1 MSKRKIAAIVSLAFD
16 SFFDDDDEVEE
27 EITCVMLS
35 SRMIEKPVAKRRRIC
50 IQNYEEVV
58 LHYSPSEFQG
68 HFRLERRTVQDILE
82 KIGEKVYRATSLG
95 GRPSCPQKQ
104 LLLTIW
110 MLANQEVY
118 RSVADRFNVSLSTA
132 WEYFQ
137 RVVNVLLEVSSIYIK
152 WPESYENI
160 TRKFK
165 KRGGIDG
172 VIGAIDGTHISITT
186 PSYMSNKY
194 LNRKQYHSIVL
205 QGVCDASY
213 IFTDCFAGCPGSMHD
228 ARVYR
233 MSPLFTQIMPNI
245 TGDYH
250 LLGDSPY
257 PNATNLITPYRD
269 NGHLTRQQRHF
280 NYLHSATRVH
290 NEESFEFQNL
300 LIFIK
305 LKQFQIL

>member
-1 MSKRKIAAIVSLAFD
+1 
-16 SFFDDDDEVEE
+16 
-27 EITCVMLS
+27 
-35 SRMIEKPVAKRRRIC
+35 
-50 IQNYEEVV
+50 
-58 LHYSPSEFQG
+58 
-68 HFRLERRTVQDILE
+68 
-82 KIGEKVYRATSLG
+82 
-95 GRPSCPQKQ
+95 
-104 LLLTIW
+104 

-118 RSVADRFNVSLSTA
+118 GSVADRFNVLLSTA

-137 RVVNVLLEVSSIYIK
+137 RVVNVLMEVSSIYIK

-160 TRKFK
+160 TRKFM

-172 VIGAIDGTHISITT
+172 VIGAIDGTHIPITT

-213 IFTDCFAGCPGSMHD
+213 IFTDCFAGCPGSVHD

-233 MSPLFTQIMPNI
+233 MSPLFKQIMPNI

-250 LLGDSPY
+250 LLGDSAY

-290 NEESFEFQNL
+290 IEQSFGLLKGRFRILKFVNIYKTETIPNNIIACCVLHNICMQNKESDINL
-300 LIFIK
+300 DELDSGRIIDEIVTEDSASYNK
-305 LKQFQIL
+305 RDTICRQIAT

>member
-1 MSKRKIAAIVSLAFD
+1 
-16 SFFDDDDEVEE
+16 
-27 EITCVMLS
+27 
-35 SRMIEKPVAKRRRIC
+35 
-50 IQNYEEVV
+50 
-58 LHYSPSEFQG
+58 
-68 HFRLERRTVQDILE
+68 
-82 KIGEKVYRATSLG
+82 
-95 GRPSCPQKQ
+95 
-104 LLLTIW
+104 

-137 RVVNVLLEVSSIYIK
+137 RVVNVLVEVSSIYIK

-213 IFTDCFAGCPGSMHD
+213 IFTDCFTGCPGSVHD

-233 MSPLFTQIMPNI
+233 MSPLFKQIMPNI
-245 TGDYH
+245 TRDYH
-250 LLGDSPY
+250 LLGDSAY

-269 NGHLTRQQRHF
+269 NGHLTRHQRPTRYE
-280 NYLHSATRVH
+280 NYQPIKECTSKSQVIKFFSHKTDGKNVKGTGKIKKQSYNKATFV
-290 NEESFEFQNL
+290 
-300 LIFIK
+300 
-305 LKQFQIL
+305 